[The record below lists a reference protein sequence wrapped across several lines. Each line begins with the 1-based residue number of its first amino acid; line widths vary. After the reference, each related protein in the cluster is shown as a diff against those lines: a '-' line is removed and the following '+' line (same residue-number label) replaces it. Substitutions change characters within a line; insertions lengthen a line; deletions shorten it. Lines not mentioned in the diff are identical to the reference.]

1 MRHAQPPRRSRRVAE
16 RPTADY
22 RLDEPFGEADP
33 ALKVTTF
40 GEIARRAAR
49 VEHIQASWQPGRDL
63 MPAMRSGDRS
73 ANGRQQDD
81 ECLQDV
87 GFVGR
92 SMRRYQGRR

>member
-1 MRHAQPPRRSRRVAE
+1 MLSDQPLTTGS
-16 RPTADY
+16 TSH
-22 RLDEPFGEADP
+22 LGEADP

>member
-1 MRHAQPPRRSRRVAE
+1 MLSDQPLTTGS
-16 RPTADY
+16 TSH
-22 RLDEPFGEADP
+22 LGEADP

-73 ANGRQQDD
+73 RYGPS
-81 ECLQDV
+81 V
-87 GFVGR
+87 SVGR
-92 SMRRYQGRR
+92 SLWERPLEGFHLRASHQGFKCL